1 MGTPDGRRRGGRN
14 AVAGDLPSW
23 AAALLL
29 LSGCVAGAPANLPA
43 RRGDAVIGP
52 IDPASLYDT
61 TRFLWNGPNPGQVG
75 VAGDTLSRERVAVLH
90 GE

>member
-1 MGTPDGRRRGGRN
+1 MASRDGRRCSGRN
-14 AVAGDLPSW
+14 AVAGDLPAW
-23 AAALLL
+23 VAALVL

-61 TRFLWNGPNPGQVG
+61 TRFLGSGPTPRQVG

>member
-1 MGTPDGRRRGGRN
+1 MGTPDGRRCSGRN
-14 AVAGDLPSW
+14 AVVGDLPPW

-29 LSGCVAGAPANLPA
+29 LSGCVAGAPANLPV

-52 IDPASLYDT
+52 IDPSSLYDT
-61 TRFLWNGPNPGQVG
+61 TRFLWSGPNPRQVG
-75 VAGDTLSRERVAVLH
+75 VAGDTLSRDRVAVLH